1 MLTKVIVGEVHRDIE
16 LVERVDEMGVVEGED
31 VVQVLPPDPGRGA
44 GGQQVVEVQGGTHV
58 ATELE
63 VDVED
68 TAILTVRIPFDWII
82 NRLYFANLEQDI
94 VEPRVTVANGLQ
106 LELLFIVNLHCHGR
120 NVSVTRYN
128 SIEGRHVPSPR
139 ILLIQAQQSFSLI
152 LVSRISE
159 LSQEALPVSKV
170 ILEFP
175 EVNRQV
181 SRSLTETTL
190 RKQRTLT
197 RTIS

>member
-16 LVERVDEMGVVEGED
+16 LVERVDEVGVVEGED

-63 VDVED
+63 VDIED
-68 TAILTVRIPFDWII
+68 TAILTFRIPFDWII
-82 NRLYFANLEQDI
+82 DRLYFANLEQDI
-94 VEPRVTVANGLQ
+94 VKPRVTVANGLQ
-106 LELLFIVNLHCHGR
+106 LELLFIVNLHCHGG

-139 ILLIQAQQSFSLI
+139 ILLI
-152 LVSRISE
+152 
-159 LSQEALPVSKV
+159 
-170 ILEFP
+170 
-175 EVNRQV
+175 
-181 SRSLTETTL
+181 
-190 RKQRTLT
+190 
-197 RTIS
+197 